1 MVTSGGGG
9 EQEIEFRAKFNI
21 DVAALQAQLKQ
32 VFGNIPS
39 MMGQLQGQFGGGGNV
54 NESGQVNAPSKEQD
68 ERSKVRTN
76 ALKHLAQQMP
86 GGGLMSSMASAYKG
100 GGLMAGMATGIGAAV
115 GILTSIMK
123 SSQIFQTLSG
133 TVFKVLGFM
142 ADMFLMPFVPMM
154 MKFVNW
160 MLQHMPAI
168 QNAGEKTVAILEGIA
183 SVLGWGARQQE
194 AGKERGGL
202 LGFGQ
207 RAIGSVSNAKT
218 LGGAGLVAAGVGMT
232 VASGGILSPVGAGL
246 IMTGGTMAASGMS
259 DSFQMGGRVPGSPGQ
274 GVPTMLHGGEMVIPQ
289 DIAAGAKGMGG
300 RVAAWIERFQQK
312 EMGPG
317 GVINKWYDEMF
328 GNSIIPK
335 MWGDIRG
342 LFQGIQGETEAVGRS
357 VESTT
362 GDIES
367 DQKSFWSKLKFWD
380 HIGKGWKLI
389 KDCFN
394 LIKDSLVDFFTFSL
408 TLPKVPKIDWGG
420 LGEKLGAVGDKLTGW
435 GLKLVDFV
443 VPDFIAPKLNFGA
456 LVGKLSDVG
465 SALSSWMID
474 VVDFVIP
481 DFPRFYFSWGA
492 IWDCLK
498 AVGSAIGG
506 FFTGTIPNALVSA
519 YNGVIGGVAS
529 AGRGLW
535 NLSGTVIT
543 YLGYVG
549 SAVKGFF
556 TGTIPDKIF
565 DAYDMITGW
574 APSLGGLGDSIKSA
588 LNSIGSAVRAA
599 VGKLTAGISGIWS
612 WTGLVFGR
620 LSGSG
625 SIAGRPRGGGGGQ
638 TSGPDIPTDTDTG
651 TDTGTGTGTGTGI
664 DTDDEGGDLGGLGS
678 GVVVTTSTGEVTTR
692 GEAARSGGGGWMPY
706 VSSEEMD
713 ALQYNASTGPGAP
726 AVYYESGQGTIERA
740 LSTNLGTIGKS
751 GTYYASHAMT
761 GTIASGIHSRGRAFG
776 RLGRGGGGGG
786 VAVANRTVNIS
797 INSNQSV
804 ADIVKDVE
812 RLQTLDEAS
821 FFNSVF

>member
-1 MVTSGGGG
+1 MVTSGGG

-32 VFGNIPS
+32 VFGNIPN
-39 MMGQLQGQFGGGGNV
+39 MMGQVTGNIGGGGNV

-86 GGGLMSSMASAYKG
+86 GGGLMTSMASAYKG
-100 GGLMAGMATGIGAAV
+100 GGAIAGMATGIGAAV

-123 SSQIFQTLSG
+123 SSQVFQTLSG

-168 QNAGEKTVAILEGIA
+168 QSAGEKTVAILEGIA

-202 LGFGQ
+202 TGFGQ
-207 RAIGSVSNAKT
+207 RALGAATNVKT
-218 LGGAGLVAAGVGMT
+218 LAGAGLVGASVAAT
-232 VASGGILSPVGAGL
+232 VASGGLLTPVTAGG
-246 IMTGGTMAASGMS
+246 IMLGGTMVASGVK

-274 GVPTMLHGGEMVIPQ
+274 GVPAMLHGGEMVIPQ

-300 RVAAWIERFQQK
+300 RVASWIERFQQK

-342 LFQGIQGETEAVGRS
+342 LFQGIQGETEVVGRS
-357 VESTT
+357 VAATT

-367 DQKSFWSKLKFWD
+367 DQESFWSKLKFWEY
-380 HIGKGWKLI
+380 IGDGWKLI

-394 LIKDSLVDFFTFSL
+394 LVKDNIIDFFTFSIN
-408 TLPKVPKIDWGG
+408 LPSVPKIDWGG
-420 LGEKLGAVGDKLTGW
+420 LAAKLGAVGDKLAAW
-435 GLKLVDFV
+435 GAKIIDFV
-443 VPDFIAPKLNFGA
+443 VPDFIAPKIDFGA
-456 LVGKLSDVG
+456 LVAKLGNVS
-465 SALSSWMID
+465 SAIFSWMAD

-481 DFPRFYFSWGA
+481 DFPRPYFSWGA

-498 AVGSAIGG
+498 SVGSAIGG
-506 FFTGTIPNALVSA
+506 FFTRTIPNALVSA

-529 AGRGLW
+529 AGRFLW
-535 NLSGTVIT
+535 NLGGTVIS

-556 TGTIPDKIF
+556 TTTIPGKIF
-565 DAYDMITGW
+565 DAYDTITGW
-574 APSLGGLGDSIKSA
+574 APSLGGLGDSIKGA
-588 LNSIGSAVRAA
+588 LNAIGSAVRSA
-599 VGKLTAGISGIWS
+599 VGKLTAGIRGIWS
-612 WTGLVFGR
+612 WTGLAFGR
-620 LSGSG
+620 LRGSG
-625 SIAGRPRGGGGGQ
+625 SIAGRPRPGGAGRPRPGGVGRPRPGGAGSLGDFTGGG
-638 TSGPDIPTDTDTG
+638 DDTDTG
-651 TDTGTGTGTGTGI
+651 GGDDTGDDTGEIG
-664 DTDDEGGDLGGLGS
+664 DDVGD
-678 GVVVTTSTGEVTTR
+678 GVVVTTGDGEVTTS
-692 GEAARSGGGGWMPY
+692 GEAASSRVATGNPWMTEEDIDVLQSG
-706 VSSEEMD
+706 
-713 ALQYNASTGPGAP
+713 TF
-726 AVYYESGQGTIERA
+726 
-740 LSTNLGTIGKS
+740 GKS
-751 GTYYASHAMT
+751 GTYYTRPTTM
-761 GTIASGIHSRGRAFG
+761 IASGIHSRGRAFG
-776 RLGRGGGGGG
+776 RLGSRRGGGGI
-786 VAVANRTVNIS
+786 AVANRTVNIS
-797 INSNQSV
+797 ISSNQSV